1 MQWTSCGCA
10 GQRSWA
16 LLLLVSALCPRVPA
30 LLARTHAS
38 HRPPPPPPPPSLPSA
53 LPHVGYVTII
63 LQDYPVLKVLM
74 VGLMA
79 LFVLTGKE
87 T

>member
-1 MQWTSCGCA
+1 MKTKFKSASNAACGA
-10 GQRSWA
+10 ATLAS
-16 LLLLVSALCPRVPA
+16 LLFS
-30 LLARTHAS
+30 
-38 HRPPPPPPPPSLPSA
+38 SLPYTGWAGSLWREA
-53 LPHVGYVTII
+53 VTDERGMFADKRAHRLGDIVTII
-63 LQDYPVLKVLM
+63 LQDYPVLKFLM